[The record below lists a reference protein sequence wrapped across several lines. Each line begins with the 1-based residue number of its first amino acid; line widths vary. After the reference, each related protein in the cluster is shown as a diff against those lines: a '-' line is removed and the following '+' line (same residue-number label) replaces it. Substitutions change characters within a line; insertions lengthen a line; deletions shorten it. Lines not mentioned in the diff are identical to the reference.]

1 MQFRLIGT
9 VEIDSGGQ
17 VIEIGPP
24 QQRLVAAALA
34 VDAGRLVTAESL
46 IDRVWDD
53 APQGAR
59 RTLHVLI
66 SKVRRVLEHA
76 SDREPED
83 VTVVRR
89 SGGYVLQLGP
99 SQVDLLRFRRLA
111 DDTRHA
117 DSAARVTLLRRA
129 VALWHGEPLSGL
141 PGNWAARAR
150 EAWRQEY
157 LEVAVAWAHAEL
169 RSGDPPATIG
179 TLTMLAGD
187 YPLAESVSAVLMQA
201 LCAVGRPADALAC
214 YAQARER
221 LADELGID
229 PGPEL
234 QAAYQ
239 AALRDTSR
247 LPDGTVATPGPA
259 TVSPGSPADDQP
271 GPAAPEPTQVPAG
284 RGTPPPR
291 ELPAVVRH
299 FTGRARELDAL
310 TAMLDEVGEQMPA
323 AVVISAIGGTAGVG
337 KTALAVHWAH
347 QVAGRF
353 PDGQLYVNLRGYD
366 PGQPMPATDALAGFL
381 RALGLDGQNIPH
393 EEAERAARY
402 RSLLAGRRMLVVLDN
417 ARSAEHVR
425 PLLPGTPTCVTV
437 VTSRDS
443 LAGLVARDGA
453 VRLDLDVLPLTEAVG
468 LLLAL
473 IGARVD
479 AEPSVAAV
487 LARQCC
493 CLPLALRVAA
503 ELAIARPSVSLAM
516 LASELADQQR
526 RLDLLD
532 AGADPRTAVRAV
544 FSWSCQHLDSS
555 VVLAFRLLGLH
566 PGPDFDRYAAAALT
580 STSLSQASQVLD
592 LLARAHLIQATRPGR
607 YAMHDLLR
615 AYARELAGDAGDKGD
630 EDVRHA
636 ALTRLFDFYLHA
648 SAAAMD
654 VLRSAERDYRPR
666 IPAATSPIPPIG
678 DLAEAL
684 AWLDAERANLV
695 AVTVHA
701 ADHGWPS
708 HATRLSGTLAR
719 YLEDAGHHIEAA
731 LIHRHALQ
739 AARDSGDNTAA
750 ARALNSLASVEYGH
764 GRYRQATSYLDQAL
778 VLYRETGDQNGEA
791 ATLANLG
798 LVQSTAASYRQAV
811 RHLRQA
817 LDLYRKTGD
826 KFRETRAL
834 GNLGATERRQGRL
847 REAAD
852 HYQQALALCRETGDQ
867 SGLAETLNRLGSL
880 NLQQNRHDQ
889 AIGQFWR
896 ALIIFRQL
904 GERSGESRALTNLGE
919 ANLRQGQYPQAV
931 DQLRQA
937 LTIYRQLGDKPS
949 EVGVINHLGEAA
961 LHMGRPVEARAWH
974 AAALEGASQID
985 TKHEQADAHNGLAR
999 GYYATGDLAA
1009 ARRHWRQALAVYTD
1023 IDAPE
1028 AAQVR
1033 AQLAATETE
1042 ACNRP

>member
-1 MQFRLIGT
+1 MQFRLIGM

-24 QQRLVAAALA
+24 QQRLLAAALA
-34 VDAGRLVTAESL
+34 VDAGRLVTVESL

-66 SKVRRVLEHA
+66 SKMRRVLEHA
-76 SDREPED
+76 RDREPED

-89 SGGYVLQLGP
+89 SGGYVLQLSP
-99 SQVDLLRFRRLA
+99 SRVDLLRFRRLA
-111 DDTRHA
+111 DDARQA
-117 DSAARVTLLRRA
+117 DSATRVTLLRDA

-150 EAWRQEY
+150 AAWWQEY

-179 TLTMLAGD
+179 TLTMLAGE
-187 YPLAESVSAVLMQA
+187 YPLAESVSAALMQA

-214 YAQARER
+214 YAQTRER

-247 LPDGTVATPGPA
+247 LPDGTVATSGPV
-259 TVSPGSPADDQP
+259 TVSPGSPADDQR
-271 GPAAPEPTQVPAG
+271 GPAAPESARVPAG
-284 RGTPPPR
+284 SAAPPPR

-299 FTGRARELDAL
+299 FTGRTRELEAL
-310 TAMLDEVGEQMPA
+310 TAMLDDTREQLPA

-347 QVAGRF
+347 EVAGRF

-366 PGQPMPATDALAGFL
+366 PGQPMPSADALAGFL
-381 RALGLDGQNIPH
+381 RALGLDGQDIPQ

-402 RSLLAGRRMLVVLDN
+402 RSLLAGRRILVVLDN

-453 VRLDLDVLPLTEAVG
+453 VRLDLDFLPLAEAIG
-468 LLLAL
+468 LLRAL

-479 AEPSVAAV
+479 AEPGVAAV
-487 LARQCC
+487 LAMQCC

-544 FSWSCQHLDSS
+544 FSWSCQHLDPS

-566 PGPDFDRYAAAALT
+566 PGPDLDSYGAAALT
-580 STSLSQASQVLD
+580 STSLNQASQVLD
-592 LLARAHLIQATRPGR
+592 LLTRAHLIQAARPGR

-615 AYARELAGDAGDKGD
+615 AYARELAGDED
-630 EDVRHA
+630 EKDERHA

-654 VLRSAERDYRPR
+654 VLHTAERDHRPR
-666 IPAATSPIPPIG
+666 IPAATTPVPPIA

-701 ADHGWPS
+701 ARHGWPS
-708 HATRLSGTLAR
+708 HATRLSDILAR
-719 YLEDAGHHIEAA
+719 YLDDAGHHTEAA

-739 AARDSGDNTAA
+739 AARHGGDKTAA
-750 ARALNSLASVEYGH
+750 ASALKSLASVDYGH
-764 GRYRQATSYLDQAL
+764 GRYRQAASYLGQAL
-778 VLYRETGDQNGEA
+778 VLFRETGDQNGEA
-791 ATLANLG
+791 ATLTNLG
-798 LVQSTAASYRQAV
+798 LVHSTAGRYRQAV
-811 RHLRQA
+811 LHLRQA

-826 KFRETRAL
+826 KFREARAL

-847 REAAD
+847 QEAAD
-852 HYQQALALCRETGDQ
+852 HYQQGLALCRETGDR
-867 SGLAETLNRLGSL
+867 SGLAETLNRLGIL
-880 NLQQNRHDQ
+880 NLQQNRHEQ
-889 AIGQFWR
+889 AIGELRR
-896 ALIIFRQL
+896 ALTIFRQL
-904 GERSGESRALTNLGE
+904 GERSGESRALAHLGE
-919 ANLRQGQYPQAV
+919 ADLRQGRYPRAV

-937 LTIYRQLGDKPS
+937 LTIYRQLGDKQS
-949 EVGVINHLGEAA
+949 EVRVVNHLGEAA
-961 LHMGRPVEARAWH
+961 LHMGRPVDARAWH
-974 AAALEGASQID
+974 VAALERASQIG

-999 GYYATGDLAA
+999 GYYATGDLRE
-1009 ARRHWRQALAVYTD
+1009 ARRHWRRALAIYTD
-1023 IDAPE
+1023 IGAPE
-1028 AAQVR
+1028 VAQVR
-1033 AQLAATETE
+1033 AQLATAETE
-1042 ACNRP
+1042 RGNRL